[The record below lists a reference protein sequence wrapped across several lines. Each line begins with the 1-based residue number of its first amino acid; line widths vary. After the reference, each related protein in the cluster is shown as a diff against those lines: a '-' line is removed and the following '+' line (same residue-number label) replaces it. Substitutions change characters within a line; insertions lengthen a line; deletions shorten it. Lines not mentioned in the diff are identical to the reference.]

1 MINIDVPFL
10 FQLKGANNGQ
20 PNIEIELDIVS
31 EGRWDQIKKSI
42 KMDLDFDQDKTNT
55 LWQVLESY
63 VDVFAWHKWE
73 LGWCMVCE
81 HMINTQGLPP

>member
-1 MINIDVPFL
+1 VINTDVPFL
-10 FQLKGANNGQ
+10 FQLKGANNVQ
-20 PNIEIELDIVS
+20 PSIEIELDIVS
-31 EGRWDQIKKSI
+31 EGRWDQIKKVI

-73 LGWCMVCE
+73 LG
-81 HMINTQGLPP
+81 